1 MRKNYNKYTGLLD
14 RFPYIVVALI
24 LIAAVIFILNFKS
37 RFPMTFFSGSAQQ
50 QETEE
55 TSQYTILISSP
66 SNDQVF
72 KLVNMNETIPVIIKS
87 KDIENLDFKLK
98 LILNNEETL
107 RTFNS
112 PPYEY
117 NWNPDEPGDYE
128 IVANLVDE
136 QDNIISASNTINF
149 SVEYTDETME
159 TIARSMDIEEKKTAA
174 LEASEYR
181 SQNGAPIFS
190 FKSYV
195 PPLID
200 GVLDEWAVYDKAQ
213 ISNPTIKKENFT
225 SIEDCSGIIYTCW
238 DDTAFYFAVE
248 VTDDIVNQI
257 YAGNQINNGDSITL
271 VFDTALSD
279 DFNIP
284 FYNSDDSQ
292 IDFSPGNFSGIP
304 AEAFIYFPSKS
315 SKGIEIKSS
324 QNNQG
329 YIIEAK
335 VPWEI
340 FVSYGPTDLDVLGF
354 TASIFDTDNLD
365 STELAVSSSLQF
377 EINNVTTLGT
387 LALIDG
393 GDLTASS
400 EDTGIS
406 GSEATTTE

>member
-1 MRKNYNKYTGLLD
+1 M
-14 RFPYIVVALI
+14 
-24 LIAAVIFILNFKS
+24 
-37 RFPMTFFSGSAQQ
+37 
-50 QETEE
+50 
-55 TSQYTILISSP
+55 
-66 SNDQVF
+66 
-72 KLVNMNETIPVIIKS
+72 
-87 KDIENLDFKLK
+87 
-98 LILNNEETL
+98 
-107 RTFNS
+107 
-112 PPYEY
+112 
-117 NWNPDEPGDYE
+117 
-128 IVANLVDE
+128 
-136 QDNIISASNTINF
+136 
-149 SVEYTDETME
+149 
-159 TIARSMDIEEKKTAA
+159 
-174 LEASEYR
+174 
-181 SQNGAPIFS
+181 
-190 FKSYV
+190 
-195 PPLID
+195 
-200 GVLDEWAVYDKAQ
+200 LDEWALYDKAQ
-213 ISNPTIKKENFT
+213 IANPTIKKENFT
-225 SIEDCSGIIYTCW
+225 SIKDCSGIIYTCW
-238 DDTAFYFAVE
+238 DDTNFYFAVE

-257 YAGNQINNGDSITL
+257 YTGNQINNGDSVTF
-271 VFDTALSD
+271 VFDTDLSD